1 MKPRIKEPTN
11 QIIFTVY
18 VMIKEKFS
26 ILIHNH
32 MLDYRDRF
40 KLNIYPTWGEH
51 DDHYTI
57 DAIKTKKPNW
67 VLIYQFNHATCVP
80 IVKNTFLIRFCLL

>member
-1 MKPRIKEPTN
+1 MDFVVHKKTQNIIHNEMQNFNIIILCQSMKPRFKEPTN

-32 MLDYRDRF
+32 RLEDYRDGP
-40 KLNIYPTWGEH
+40 KPNIYPTRGEH

-57 DAIKTKKPNW
+57 DAI
-67 VLIYQFNHATCVP
+67 
-80 IVKNTFLIRFCLL
+80 